1 MFRNG
6 RQDIPKAVQ
15 EYLRT
20 IEIDMSL
27 SRQKK
32 HASSADMGQKTLAYY
47 GKPVEAVDGSN
58 ILQPYQTEPHVERDG
73 RSVLFYCCIT
83 ANGPGYGTTVMG
95 GSLDSI
101 VYVDILQTSF
111 LDTLEYYDMNRNV
124 IRFQQDNATRH
135 TSGTTQD

>member
-1 MFRNG
+1 
-6 RQDIPKAVQ
+6 
-15 EYLRT
+15 
-20 IEIDMSL
+20 
-27 SRQKK
+27 
-32 HASSADMGQKTLAYY
+32 
-47 GKPVEAVDGSN
+47 
-58 ILQPYQTEPHVERDG
+58 
-73 RSVLFYCCIT
+73 
-83 ANGPGYGTTVMG
+83 MG